1 MKFSLPLITS
11 ENQFRSS
18 TLLSDLEQRL
28 SDLAKMGYTGV
39 DLAVRDRRFIDP
51 KALTALL
58 QKYHLEVASLN
69 TDALWVEEKMSLTD
83 AEGTIRKVT
92 LTRLTGYIP
101 LAFHLKTIMCIGIT
115 RGDGKGLTVE
125 EANGYL
131 VDALKVLCSAADEYK
146 VKISLEPLNRNETA
160 LVNTVKQGLEIIQRV
175 GKDNLGFVLNTYH
188 MNMEE
193 SLIEDSIRMCKGK
206 IFHVKIADANRRAPG
221 SGYMNFGSILKTLKT
236 AGYKGY
242 LSGDFLP
249 VPTAEA
255 AALKNIAYLKDF
267 AKD

>member
-18 TLLSDLEQRL
+18 TLLADLDQRL
-28 SDLAKMGYTGV
+28 LEMAKLGYNGV
-39 DLAVRDRRFIDP
+39 DLSVRDRRFIDP

-58 QKYHLEVASLN
+58 QKYKLEVASLN

-83 AEGTIRKVT
+83 VEGTIRKVT
-92 LTRLTGYIP
+92 LTRMTGYIP
-101 LAFHLKTIMCIGIT
+101 LALHLKTVMCIGIS
-115 RGDGKGLTVE
+115 RGDGKGLTSE

-131 VDALKVLCSAADEYK
+131 VDALKALCTAAEEFK
-146 VKISLEPLNRNETA
+146 VKIALETLNRNETTV
-160 LVNTVKQGLEIIQRV
+160 VNTVKQGMEILQKV
-175 GKDNLGFVLNTYH
+175 GKDNLGLILNTYQ

-193 SLIEDSIRMCKGK
+193 SLIEDSIRMCKGR

-221 SGYMNFGSILKTLKT
+221 SGYMNFASILKTLRSV
-236 AGYKGY
+236 GYKWY

-255 AALKNIAYLKDF
+255 AAKKYISYLRDF

>member
-1 MKFSLPLITS
+1 MKLSMPLITS

-18 TLLSDLEQRL
+18 TLLADLEQRL
-28 SDLAKMGYTGV
+28 FELVKMGYNGV

-51 KALTALL
+51 KALTVLL

-92 LTRLTGYIP
+92 LTRMTGYIP
-101 LAFHLKTIMCIGIT
+101 LALHLKTVMCLGIS
-115 RGDGKGLTVE
+115 RGDGKGLAVE
-125 EANGYL
+125 EANEYL
-131 VDALKVLCSAADEYK
+131 VDALKALCSAAEEYK
-146 VKISLEPLNRNETA
+146 VKIALEPLNRNETTV
-160 LVNTVKQGLEIIQRV
+160 VNTVKQGLDIILRV
-175 GKDNLGFVLNTYH
+175 GKDNLGLVLNTYH

-193 SLIEDSIRMCKGK
+193 SLIEDSIRLCKGK

-221 SGYMNFGSILKTLKT
+221 SGYMNFASIVKTLK
-236 AGYKGY
+236 AVGYKGY
-242 LSGDFLP
+242 LAGDFLP

-255 AALKNIAYLKDF
+255 AAQKNIAYLRDLVKD
-267 AKD
+267 

>member
-18 TLLSDLEQRL
+18 TLLADLELRL
-28 SDLAKMGYTGV
+28 SDMAKMGYTGV

-83 AEGTIRKVT
+83 GEGTIRKVT
-92 LTRLTGYIP
+92 LTRITGYVP
-101 LAFHLKTIMCIGIT
+101 LAYHLKTVMCIGIT
-115 RGDGKGLTVE
+115 RGDGKGVTVE

-131 VDALKVLCSAADEYK
+131 VEALAAVCTAADEYK
-146 VKISLEPLNRNETA
+146 VKIGLEPLNRNETTI
-160 LVNTVKQGLEIIQRV
+160 VNTVKQGLDIIQRV
-175 GKDNLGFVLNTYH
+175 NKDNLGLVLNTYH

-193 SLIEDSIRMCKGK
+193 SLIEDSIRLCKGK
-206 IFHVKIADANRRAPG
+206 IFHVKVADANRRAPG
-221 SGYMNFGSILKTLKT
+221 SGYMNFRSILQTLRT

-249 VPTAEA
+249 VPTAETA
-255 AALKNIAYLKDF
+255 AQKNIAYLRDF